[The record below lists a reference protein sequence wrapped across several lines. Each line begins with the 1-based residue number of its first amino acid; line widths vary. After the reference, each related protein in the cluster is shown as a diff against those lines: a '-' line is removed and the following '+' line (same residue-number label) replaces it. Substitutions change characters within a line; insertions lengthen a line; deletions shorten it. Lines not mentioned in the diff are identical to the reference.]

1 MPVARGI
8 DNSTLTVLQ
17 FALTLENLESSFYDQ
32 AVKKFQASD
41 FSNAGFSSAQIA
53 LEEITAIQSD
63 ESTHV
68 SVLEALITS
77 FGETPL
83 QGCTFD
89 FSSVLVDVPTMAT
102 VARLV
107 ENVGVGAYLGAAHL
121 IQDPRVLTAAASIVT
136 IEARHQT
143 VLNIFQG
150 GSALPQAFDIA
161 LLPQEV
167 LAIAGAFI
175 SGCDLG
181 VKANPPLSVTNTGA
195 IGVGTSLQFSSPAI
209 NSSTDQ
215 SKFHCQMLAGGM
227 PFSITLPIGQCVV
240 PSGINGPVAIW
251 VTSDDQPLNGG
262 AVDRNSNAIV
272 AGPLMTFLDTQPD
285 TLSSLVR
292 ANSNSTSASASASS
306 NSTSNGVAG
315 STTTTVSLSQA
326 SSIASGLPLS
336 TPAAAIA
343 SPSASASSSNGAIA
357 NGISMVPL
365 PTPSS

>member
-1 MPVARGI
+1 MRLSTLSAFAGLLAPLAVSAVPVARGI

-17 FALTLENLESSFYDQ
+17 FALTLENLEAAFYTQ
-32 AVKKFQASD
+32 AMQKFQASD
-41 FSNAGFSSAQIA
+41 FSNAGFSSANIA
-53 LEEITAIQSD
+53 IEEITAIQTD

-68 SVLEALITS
+68 SVLEALISS
-77 FGETPL
+77 FGATPL
-83 QGCTFD
+83 QGCSFD
-89 FSSVLVDVPTMAT
+89 FSSVLVDVATMAT

-107 ENVGVGAYLGAAHL
+107 ENVGVGAYIGAAHL

-150 GSALPQAFDIA
+150 GSALPQPFDIA

-167 LAIAGAFI
+167 LAIAGSFI

-181 VKANPPLSVTNTGA
+181 VQANPPLSVTNTGA
-195 IGVGTSLQFSSPAI
+195 ITVGTSLQFTSPAM

-215 SKFHCQMLAGGM
+215 SNFHCQMLAGGL
-227 PFSITLPIGQCVV
+227 PFSITLPLSQCVV

-262 AVDRNSNAIV
+262 AVDRISNAIV

-292 ANSNSTSASASASS
+292 ANT
-306 NSTSNGVAG
+306 NGVAG
-315 STTTTVSLSQA
+315 ATTTTVSLSQA
-326 SSIASGLPLS
+326 SSIAG
-336 TPAAAIA
+336 AIA
-343 SPSASASSSNGAIA
+343 TPPASQSNSGVIA

-365 PTPSS
+365 PLPSA